1 VTLPMFGDYY
11 TNNLLSNS
19 PKTTMIG
26 NVLDDAIETGGQV
39 PQGAVFV
46 IILMILL
53 IIPMLY
59 YMRSTRRSLE
69 EA

>member
-1 VTLPMFGDYY
+1 MFGDYY

-26 NVLDDAIETGGQV
+26 NILDDAVGSGGQG
-39 PQGAVFV
+39 PQAAVFV

-59 YMRSTRRSLE
+59 YLRSTQRAAE
-69 EA
+69 QA